1 MSTPTK
7 NVTKKIL
14 NIEMK
19 PIPISQPFNPDSFS
33 IQFIFTL
40 NEDDGTGTGKKRQIT
55 FESEKPELGFFEDLN
70 KIVFEFE
77 GMNIQDL
84 IPKLKNKDI
93 YNILE
98 YIFEKNFKYENAS
111 NQKINTWTNRMK
123 SVKNKLNPPLKIKY
137 SKKEGPYLKKIMDL
151 ISIYVSTTRPL
162 INSNIKIVGTLPLPL
177 TTNNPKIVRRMYI
190 DHIKLY

>member
-1 MSTPTK
+1 MSAPATK

-19 PIPISQPFNPDSFS
+19 PISISQPFNPDSFS

-40 NEDDGTGTGKKRQIT
+40 NEDDGTGTGKKRKIT

-98 YIFEKNFKYENAS
+98 YIFEKNFKYENTS
-111 NQKINTWTNRMK
+111 NQKINTWANRMK
-123 SVKNKLNPPLKIKY
+123 SVKNKLNPPLKLKY
-137 SKKEGPYLKKIMDL
+137 SPKERMYLKKIIDL
-151 ISIYVSTTRPL
+151 ISVYVSKVKSLKNTKSSTTITANKNP
-162 INSNIKIVGTLPLPL
+162 IKVRQIH
-177 TTNNPKIVRRMYI
+177 NN
-190 DHIKLY
+190 HIKLY

>member
-1 MSTPTK
+1 MSGPATK
-7 NVTKKIL
+7 NMTKKIL

-40 NEDDGTGTGKKRQIT
+40 NEDDGTGKKRQIT

-123 SVKNKLNPPLKIKY
+123 SVKNKLNPPLKTKY
-137 SKKEGPYLKKIMDL
+137 SKKEETYLKKILDL
-151 ISIYVSTTRPL
+151 ISVYISTKKPL
-162 INSNIKIVGTLPLPL
+162 VNTNRKTVGTLPL
-177 TTNNPKIVRRMYI
+177 TTNNPKTVRGIFI